1 MCKAVLSEI
10 LSWDSMSWMKI
21 PIGFQVNLIHVSMK
35 YVVSGV
41 YHKHLFISDANTEGH
56 A

>member
-1 MCKAVLSEI
+1 MHKAILSEI
-10 LSWDSMSWMKI
+10 LSQDSMSWMTI
-21 PIGFQVNLIHVSMK
+21 PIGFQVNLMFKMK